1 MSMDF
6 FDSEDIDMKENNFR
20 LTLISAL
27 TALTVVFTLIIRVP
41 VPATN
46 GYVSLIDSAIVF
58 SAIAFGPAPGFLSA
72 AIGSALADV
81 ISGYAVWAPISFI
94 VHGLEG
100 LLIGLLCNTR
110 GEIPLFKT
118 AVAFIIA
125 LVIVP
130 LGYFLFTGFFL
141 LDFRTSLVEVPGN
154 LVQAGVG
161 SAIGTVLYKAV
172 RHSYPKLDSL
182 RWVSGRE
189 MKKAS

>member
-1 MSMDF
+1 
-6 FDSEDIDMKENNFR
+6 MKENNFR

-58 SAIAFGPAPGFLSA
+58 SAIAFGPVPGFLSA

-81 ISGYAVWAPISFI
+81 ISGYAVF
-94 VHGLEG
+94 
-100 LLIGLLCNTR
+100 
-110 GEIPLFKT
+110 FKT